1 MKQSRMKFK
10 KQYSH
15 LFIWLVVLF
24 FVGGSI
30 FGIIN
35 FTFRQQQNLE
45 SAIKVDAVSPDD
57 WVKGNRDAKIVLIEY
72 SDFQCPACGFYFP
85 LLKKLEEEFG
95 ENIAIVYRHFPLSSI
110 HPNAKAAAYA
120 AEAAGKQGK
129 FWEMHDLIFSHQTEW
144 SDKGNVDEIFVRY
157 AQILNLNIDQFKK
170 DFSSKEIKQKI
181 ENSYKNALKLGLDST
196 PTFFLNGKKIPN
208 PRDYEDFKN
217 IIIENINKINYYKN

>member
-1 MKQSRMKFK
+1 MKFK

-24 FVGGSI
+24 FIVGSVL
-30 FGIIN
+30 GIIN
-35 FTFRQQQNLE
+35 FIFRQQQNLE
-45 SAIKVDAVSPDD
+45 TVIKVDAVSPDD

-72 SDFQCPACGFYFP
+72 SDFQCPACGFYFH

-129 FWEMHDLIFSHQTEW
+129 FWEMHDLIFANQSEW
-144 SDKGNVDEIFVRY
+144 SDKKNVDEIFVRY

-170 DFSSKEIKQKI
+170 DFLSKEIKQKI
-181 ENSYKNALKLGLDST
+181 ENSYKNALKLGLNST
-196 PTFFLNGKKIPN
+196 PTFFLNGKKIAN
-208 PRDYEDFKN
+208 PRNYEDFKN
-217 IIIENINKINYYKN
+217 LVIENINKINYNKN

>member
-1 MKQSRMKFK
+1 MKFK

-35 FTFRQQQNLE
+35 FTLRQQQNLE
-45 SAIKVDAVSPDD
+45 SAIKVDAVSHDD

-85 LLKKLEEEFG
+85 ILKKLSEEFG
-95 ENIAIVYRHFPLSSI
+95 ENIAIVYRHFPLFSI
-110 HPNAKAAAYA
+110 HPNAKFAAYA

-129 FWEMHDLIFSHQTEW
+129 FWEMHDLIFSNQSEW
-144 SDKGNVDEIFVRY
+144 SDKKNVDEIFVRY

-208 PRDYEDFKN
+208 PRNYEDFKN

>member
-1 MKQSRMKFK
+1 MNFK

-30 FGIIN
+30 FSIIN
-35 FTFRQQQNLE
+35 FTFRQKQNLE
-45 SAIKVDAVSPDD
+45 SAIKVDAISLDD

-72 SDFQCPACGFYFP
+72 SDFQCPACGFYFH

-110 HPNAKAAAYA
+110 HPNAKFAAYA

-129 FWEMHDLIFSHQTEW
+129 FWEMHDLIFINQSEW
-144 SDKGNVDEIFVRY
+144 SDKKNVYEIFIRY
-157 AQILNLNIDQFKK
+157 AQSLNLNIDQFKK

-196 PTFFLNGKKIPN
+196 PTFFLNGKKIAN
-208 PRDYEDFKN
+208 PRNYEDFKN
-217 IIIENINKINYYKN
+217 LIIENINKINYYKN